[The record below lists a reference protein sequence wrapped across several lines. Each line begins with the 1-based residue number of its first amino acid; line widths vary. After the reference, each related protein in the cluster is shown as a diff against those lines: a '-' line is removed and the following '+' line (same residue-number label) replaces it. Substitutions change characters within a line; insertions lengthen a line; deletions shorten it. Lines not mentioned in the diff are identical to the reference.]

1 MKTTIA
7 EFIAPYIETYAHKNC
22 LIGTTQSSCI
32 KSEYYFYL
40 IETVYLNNIYSNP
53 HDESN
58 IRGFQITALDDT
70 EAQIDAYYHEYEWV
84 ELTDELSI
92 YVRPSKLN
100 DWTVICSLD
109 LKTVEAKTNY

>member
-7 EFIAPYIETYAHKNC
+7 EFIAPYIETYTHAPC

-40 IETVYLNNIYSNP
+40 IETVDLNNIYSNP
-53 HDESN
+53 NDERN
-58 IRGFQITALDDT
+58 NRGFQITALDDT

-100 DWTVICSLD
+100 DWTVVCSLD
-109 LKTVEAKTNY
+109 LKTMEATNN